1 VSGITLRRRLSI
13 RRAATSAALAAVL
26 IAVCALPLTAW
37 STDRAVS
44 ASVVAMLEAH
54 ETGKDMQHL
63 DLLVLWRGTPGWH
76 MKGNGH
82 DLTGGSGGSSGGHKW
97 EYQQASYA
105 GLTLTVETDI
115 TANTAKILDLTIS
128 LSGTNV
134 VFVDDADSRTG
145 PRIVETRWIEP
156 TISGNGDLA
165 VLIFKQSPELRDF
178 LRCEIG
184 LPDTSPIALAMMKLV
199 IAPSAARHPSDSA
212 RLGSKK

>member
-1 VSGITLRRRLSI
+1 MSGMTVRRHLS
-13 RRAATSAALAAVL
+13 RRPPTSAALAAVL
-26 IAVCALPLTAW
+26 IAVCVLPLTAW

-44 ASVVAMLEAH
+44 ASVVAMLDAH

-76 MKGNGH
+76 TKGNGH
-82 DLTGGSGGSSGGHKW
+82 GSGGSGGSSGGHKW
-97 EYQQASYA
+97 ESQQANYA

-134 VFVDDADSRTG
+134 VFVDDADSRSG

-156 TISGNGDLA
+156 TISGSGALA

-199 IAPSAARHPSDSA
+199 IAPFCGPTPER
-212 RLGSKK
+212 